1 MKNVFVPYYINNDS
15 VKNMYQIAL
24 NRYTNIDFNG
34 RRTETTI
41 QATMPLA
48 ELTCGK
54 ILQGT
59 ATITL
64 FKAIQQAEIDISSR
78 SLIDIYVNLEN
89 LLTQQ
94 NVVKSLTSASD
105 LTNLATGDIVELECI
120 IKKGDSTLDFLNESK
135 LLLEYQQIKNNI
147 DNSQI
152 INWIDKNINAIID
165 TKSIKFSTEP
175 LFNSNTHADISLCS
189 KDSLMDLDCY
199 IGRHVTVVG
208 EIINYDSSHSANE
221 LISYEPN
228 RMMSSYNAEEAYN
241 YKKVVTNLLLDMLKS
256 NNLYSAT
263 SFKSVDSLNPE
274 EASDSKS
281 TNHIEIVPFII
292 YL

>member
-24 NRYTNIDFNG
+24 YRYANIDFNG

-64 FKAIQQAEIDISSR
+64 FKAIQQAEIDISSK

-105 LTNLATGDIVELECI
+105 LNGLNTGDIVELECI

-135 LLLEYQQIKNNI
+135 LLLEYQQIKNNV
-147 DNSQI
+147 DNSNI
-152 INWIDKNINAIID
+152 INWIDKNIKTIID
-165 TKSIKFSTEP
+165 TKPVKFSTGP

-208 EIINYDSSHSANE
+208 EIINHESPRSTNE
-221 LISYEPN
+221 LTAYEPQ
-228 RMMSSYNAEEAYN
+228 RMMSSYNPDETYN
-241 YKKVVTNLLLDMLKS
+241 YKEVVSNLLLDMLQS
-256 NNLYSAT
+256 NNLYST
-263 SFKSVDSLNPE
+263 TTFKSIELQN
-274 EASDSKS
+274 SD
-281 TNHIEIVPFII
+281 TLPNNNHIEIVPFII